1 MGDLEEAEAGLVGV
15 VGDGPGLT
23 TVVSLVIATDTSL
36 VIVEAPADQ
45 SLAPDRD
52 LAADA
57 AAPAPATERA
67 GPGTER
73 AGRGTGGAGRK
84 TGGAGRKIERA
95 GPGTGGHLTAS
106 AGPGTGSR
114 GVTAGTGRGDGA
126 GAGALVLPE
135 TRNPPADPDLGI
147 GRINHDPEKG
157 GIVKIG
163 PGHAAPL
170 PVEPP

>member
-57 AAPAPATERA
+57 AAPAPAT
-67 GPGTER
+67 
-73 AGRGTGGAGRK
+73 
-84 TGGAGRKIERA
+84 ERA